1 MAYLRGEPKV
11 WSVLCVPSVAEE
23 DDRRLHRERDLLSA
37 CLTSSDTF
45 TAPSGATANT
55 AKCSYS
61 PNGCYQQASQTC
73 GGPYLVLDSESHAGG
88 ALADALPGP
97 VTWYAMTY
105 QCGPSDG
112 KLPGLPFR
120 GA

>member
-1 MAYLRGEPKV
+1 MLRWLLLGIACA
-11 WSVLCVPSVAEE
+11 S
-23 DDRRLHRERDLLSA
+23 LSA
-37 CLTSSDTF
+37 CITAGDSF

-55 AKCSYS
+55 ARCSYS
-61 PNGCYQQASQTC
+61 PNGCFKQASQTC

-105 QCGPSDG
+105 QCSPSDG
-112 KLPGLPFR
+112 KMPAFPFKGLPTVNANVNENITIQQR
-120 GA
+120 